1 MQRMRVRYPPVAIGG
16 AGTALL
22 GVVHCAATGVV
33 LPPVLAKLPPG
44 DALAMAYMFIAT
56 GVAVFY
62 LGGLIWYSARHLQR
76 GAAWAHPV
84 CLSAAICAT
93 LLGAGAVAPMPDN
106 PFAYLMLALALLTL
120 VPLLAGSPRAA
131 QEAADV

>member
-1 MQRMRVRYPPVAIGG
+1 MQRMRMRYLLVAIGG

-22 GVVHCAATGVV
+22 GVIHCAATGVV
-33 LPPVLAKLPPG
+33 LPPILAKLPPD
-44 DALAMAYMFIAT
+44 DAQAMAYMFIAT

-62 LGGLIWYSARHLQR
+62 LGGLIWYSARQLQG
-76 GAAWAHPV
+76 GAAWARPV
-84 CLSAAICAT
+84 CLSAAILTT

-106 PFAYLMLALALLTL
+106 PFAYLMLALALLAL

-131 QEAADV
+131 QEAAHV